1 MAAYVSKYSWKG
13 GYSYGVSANVVGGV
27 LNAIE
32 KSKGEVTAKEFLE
45 YSRPADSVTHSMFE
59 WDDSVAAE
67 KFRLYQS
74 GRIINQ
80 LAIEIV
86 YTEDTTPQEVSINV
100 IDDKPEIESDK
111 PVATQ
116 TQIVS
121 AYVNV
126 KPKSVRAAASFV
138 HTIDALKDSQQRA
151 QVLANARGELT
162 SFKRKYSVYKELAA
176 VIREIDNF
184 LEVDAEEWIQTS

>member
-1 MAAYVSKYSWKG
+1 MSAYVSKYSWKS
-13 GYSYGVSANVVGGV
+13 GYNYKVSAETVGGV
-27 LNAIE
+27 LKEIE
-32 KSKGEVTAKEFLE
+32 ESEGEVTSRSFLE
-45 YSRPADSVTHSMFE
+45 FSRPEDSVTHSMFE
-59 WDDSVAAE
+59 WDDTVAAE

-100 IDDKPEIESDK
+100 VDDKPETEAQEPAVVK
-111 PVATQ
+111 

-126 KPKSVRAAASFV
+126 KQKAVAKPASFI
-138 HTIDALKDSQQRA
+138 HTIDAMRNKEQRA

-162 SFKRKYSVYKELAA
+162 SFKRKYSVYRELAA

>member
-1 MAAYVSKYSWKG
+1 MSAYVSKYSWKN
-13 GYSYGVSANVVGGV
+13 GYNYKVSAETVGGV
-27 LNAIE
+27 LKEIE
-32 KSKGEVTAKEFLE
+32 ESEGEVTSKSFLE
-45 YSRPADSVTHSMFE
+45 FSRPEDSVTHSMFE

-67 KFRLYQS
+67 KFRIYQS
-74 GRIINQ
+74 GKIINQ

-100 IDDKPEIESDK
+100 VDDKPETEAQEPAVVK
-111 PVATQ
+111 

-126 KPKSVRAAASFV
+126 KQKAVAKPASFI
-138 HTIDALKDSQQRA
+138 HTIDAMRNKEQRA

-162 SFKRKYSVYKELAA
+162 SFKRKYSVYRELAA

>member
-13 GYSYGVSANVVGGV
+13 GYSYGVSANTVGDA
-27 LNAIE
+27 LNTIE
-32 KSKGEVTAKEFLE
+32 KNKGEVTAKEFLE
-45 YSRPADSVTHSMFE
+45 YSRPAESETHSMFE

-74 GRIINQ
+74 GKIINQ

-100 IDDKPEIESDK
+100 VDDKPETEAQEPAVVK
-111 PVATQ
+111 

-126 KPKSVRAAASFV
+126 KQKAVAKPASFI
-138 HTIDALKDSQQRA
+138 HTIDAMRNKEQRA

-162 SFKRKYSVYKELAA
+162 SFKRKYSVYRELAA

>member
-1 MAAYVSKYSWKG
+1 MAAYVSKYSWKN

-45 YSRPADSVTHSMFE
+45 YSRPADSATHSMFE

-126 KPKSVRAAASFV
+126 KPKSVREAASFV

-184 LEVDAEEWIQTS
+184 LEVREEWTQTS